1 MTTKTTVYFIYSLR
15 CQYHHSQLT
24 MELDDD
30 IKERISIWVQLVEVT
45 LNVKLAQENLS
56 LEDWVSSSVE
66 KGRYYY

>member
-1 MTTKTTVYFIYSLR
+1 
-15 CQYHHSQLT
+15 

-30 IKERISIWVQLVEVT
+30 IKERISLWVQLVNVT
-45 LNVKLAQENLS
+45 LNVKLGQENLS